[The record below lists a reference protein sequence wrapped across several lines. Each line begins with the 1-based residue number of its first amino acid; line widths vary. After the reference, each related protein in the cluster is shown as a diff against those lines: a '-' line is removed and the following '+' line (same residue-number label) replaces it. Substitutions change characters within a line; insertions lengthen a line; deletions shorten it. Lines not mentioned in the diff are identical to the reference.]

1 MSVASAKEQVR
12 WGILGCGDVT
22 ERKSGPA
29 FQRASGSALV
39 AVMRRDERRAED
51 YARRHGVPRFYA
63 SAADLVGD
71 PEVTAVYVAAPP
83 GAHLE
88 LALLAARAG
97 KPAYVEKPMARSHAE
112 CRHMIEAF
120 AAARVPLFVAYY
132 RRALPRFVK
141 VRALVEEGR
150 LGKLTSLSY
159 RYAYSQAAAAGG
171 WRLDPV
177 HSGGGLFLD
186 LGSHALDLFDW
197 LLGPLIDVAGHASR
211 SDGRVGGVED
221 VVAMTFRTA
230 SGVLGSAVWDF
241 AGAGPDEDRVELTG
255 TEGTLHFAVFGDASL
270 RLVTPS
276 REEVFAIRNPDPI
289 QGPLVQTMVD
299 ALRGEGSC
307 PSTGE
312 TAARTSR
319 VMDQVLTH
327 FYGGRDDAFWA
338 RR

>member
-1 MSVASAKEQVR
+1 MASAKEQVR

-97 KPAYVEKPMARSHAE
+97 KPAYVEKPMARSHVE
-112 CRHMIEAF
+112 CRRMIEVF

-150 LGKLTSLSY
+150 LGRLTSLSY
-159 RYAYSQAAAAGG
+159 RYAHAQTSAAGG

-197 LLGPLIDVAGHASR
+197 LLGPLIDVAGHAAR
-211 SDGRVGGVED
+211 REGTGPVED

-241 AGAGPDEDRVELTG
+241 AGAGHDEDRVELAG
-255 TEGTLHFAVFGDASL
+255 TEGTLDFAVFGDAPL
-270 RLVTPS
+270 RLATPS
-276 REEVFAIRNPDPI
+276 GEEVFAIPNPDPI
-289 QGPLVQTMVD
+289 QGPLIQTVVD

-319 VMDQVLTH
+319 VMDQVLADY
-327 FYGGRDDAFWA
+327 YGGRDDAFWA